1 MRHINMGRGV
11 ITGVLLAALWWFG
24 STVGAWAASTP
35 VGFAENAIG
44 TLVIVRIDGVEERL
58 QGAGKIPLFEGDVL
72 RTEPASQ
79 AQIRFKE
86 GVKVALNE
94 ETSFKVLSRW
104 VKDMPLTRIIRMNRG
119 EVWVTTVGEG
129 VVAFEVETP
138 VATAAIEGTEFDL
151 KVQED
156 GQSVLTVVTGVVK
169 FGTAFGTCPIKPGTI
184 SYGVRG
190 KKCTKPAPTDVAQA
204 LAWTKALK

>member
-1 MRHINMGRGV
+1 MTGRMLVGLLL
-11 ITGVLLAALWWFG
+11 GSVLGAGLPVVTLAA
-24 STVGAWAASTP
+24 SAPA
-35 VGFAENAIG
+35 GFAENAIG
-44 TLVIVRIDGVEERL
+44 TLVVVRIDGVQERL
-58 QGAGKIPLFEGDVL
+58 QGVGQIPLFEGDVL
-72 RTEPASQ
+72 RTDAGSQ
-79 AQIRFKE
+79 AVVKFKE

-104 VKDMPLTRIIRMNRG
+104 VKDQPLTRILRMSRG
-119 EVWVTTVGEG
+119 EVWVTTYGEEP
-129 VVAFEVETP
+129 VRFEVETP

-156 GQSVLTVVTGVVK
+156 GQSVLTVVSGIVK

-190 KKCTKPAPTDVAQA
+190 KKCTKPAPTDVMKA
-204 LAWTKALK
+204 LEWTKAVK